1 MNTFDEVFKTTPFFE
16 GENNSLKYE
25 SYRTCF
31 KIWKEAQKQVLD
43 KVEDSTYY
51 DCNTGQQCFLSNRDL
66 DDIRMEL

>member
-1 MNTFDEVFKTTPFFE
+1 MKKFDEVFKTTSFFE

-25 SYRTCF
+25 SYRMCY

-43 KVEDSTYY
+43 KVEESTYY
-51 DCNTGQQCFLSNRDL
+51 DCNTGQQCFLSHIDL